1 MNRLKDT
8 YKHMAAVASALLLA
22 LSVLPA
28 CSDDEGGGADVPEGQ
43 YAKLVISL
51 GSLDNATPAATK
63 ALDADGY
70 IESDIIDADAD
81 DSDYEHHID
90 KWWLLVLH
98 QEGSTYQFDRLISNS
113 PTANNAHPDSETSIE
128 MELLIGDTYK
138 FYAFANLGGL
148 KEGGNEVISWIAGL
162 NAASFAETDL
172 QKKGVEL
179 LGMNSYHEGEGSSYI
194 PMSSYG
200 YTVTVKADNNSL
212 RIPLIRLL
220 GKVELDVTNSSGKD
234 VKIEKLTM
242 GKFRDQGEIYLLPY
256 DVATGDNG
264 TGNLMV
270 TAGDENKLLNP
281 SFPTES
287 VGKDWTLPE
296 TADRELSASVENDAN
311 KRTYTFYI
319 NETGNQ
325 NQEGSGAKDMTIA
338 MKISGI
344 ERGEKEQT
352 TGFFFIRRNDWLRIP
367 ILISNAK
374 TKVTVAQRHMPIGGL
389 PTALFYGDG
398 AIIAD
403 QKVELDHAGIVTIG
417 YTLESVNG
425 KTEGW
430 KLKYVPEKYESGDQ
444 FCCAQVVENER
455 QDENKG
461 LIYVDPNDTDD
472 ENPELKIWTDLTWL
486 GDGERGFTLTPDVNN
501 DGTASV
507 TSGSFK
513 IRIQELVSGS
523 AKVKLTLVATDG
535 TSEITL
541 PYTITLNY
549 KGGN

>member
-28 CSDDEGGGADVPEGQ
+28 CSDDEGGGADIPEAQ

-63 ALDADGY
+63 AVDDDGY
-70 IESDIIDADAD
+70 IESDIIDDEYN
-81 DSDYEHHID
+81 DSDYEHYID

-98 QEGSTYQFDRLISNS
+98 QEDGAYQFDRLISNS
-113 PTANNAHPDSETSIE
+113 PTANNTHPDSETSIE
-128 MELLIGDTYK
+128 MELLIYDTYK

-148 KEGGNEVISWIAGL
+148 DNGEDVIKWIEGL
-162 NAASFAETDL
+162 NAASFEEAEF
-172 QKKGVEL
+172 QKEGVEL
-179 LGMNSYHEGEGSSYI
+179 LDMNSYHEGEGSSYI

-200 YTVTVKADNNSL
+200 YTVTVQADNNSL

-242 GKFRDQGEIYLLPY
+242 GKFRDEGEIYLLPY

-270 TAGDENKLLNP
+270 GTGDEKKLLNP

-287 VGKDWTLPE
+287 ERVGNDWTLPE
-296 TADRELSASVENDAN
+296 TADKELFASAENDAN

-325 NQEGSGAKDMTIA
+325 NQEGGGAKDMTIA
-338 MKISGI
+338 MKVSGI
-344 ERGEKEQT
+344 EKDETEQDT
-352 TGFFFIRRNDWLRIP
+352 RFFFIRRNDWLRIP
-367 ILISNAK
+367 ILISNAQ
-374 TKVTVAQRHMPIGGL
+374 TTITVAQRHMPIGGV
-389 PTALFYGDG
+389 PAELFFDNG

-403 QKVELDHAGIVTIG
+403 QTVTLDHAGIVTIG
-417 YTLESVNG
+417 YALKEINGQTNGWSLKYLQSTYQPGEQFCMAQVEDNPNGLILVRDDDKDDESQKNIWIDLDWLDDSQKG
-425 KTEGW
+425 FNLQPTEGS
-430 KLKYVPEKYESGDQ
+430 K
-444 FCCAQVVENER
+444 
-455 QDENKG
+455 
-461 LIYVDPNDTDD
+461 
-472 ENPELKIWTDLTWL
+472 
-486 GDGERGFTLTPDVNN
+486 
-501 DGTASV
+501 

-513 IRIQELVSGS
+513 LRIQELASGT
-523 AKVKLTLVATDG
+523 AKVKLTLVATH
-535 TSEITL
+535 TSGQEIIL

-549 KGGN
+549 EGGN

>member
-1 MNRLKDT
+1 MTRTRNI
-8 YKHMAAVASALLLA
+8 YKHIAAIATSLLLA

-28 CSDDEGGGADVPEGQ
+28 CSDDEGGGADIPEVE
-43 YAKLVISL
+43 YATLVISL

-148 KEGGNEVISWIAGL
+148 KEGNEVISWIGGL
-162 NAASFAETDL
+162 KAASFAETDL

-234 VKIEKLTM
+234 VKIEELTM

-281 SFPTES
+281 SFPTESES

-374 TKVTVAQRHMPIGGL
+374 TTVTVAQRHMPIGGL
-389 PTALFYGDG
+389 PAELLFDAG

-403 QKVELDHAGIVTIG
+403 QTVALDHAGIVTIG
-417 YTLESVNG
+417 YELREING
-425 KTEGW
+425 ETGW
-430 KLKYVPEKYESGDQ
+430 SLKYFEKTQQPGEQ
-444 FCCAQVVENER
+444 FCYAQVVENTDELIVER
-455 QDENKG
+455 DDDK
-461 LIYVDPNDTDD
+461 DD
-472 ENPELKIWTDLTWL
+472 ESQTNIWTTLSWL
-486 GDGERGFTLTPDVNN
+486 NNQKGFNLLPTTN
-501 DGTASV
+501 SK

-513 IRIQELVSGS
+513 VRIQEQASGT
-523 AKVKLTLVATDG
+523 AKVKLTLVATNG

>member
-8 YKHMAAVASALLLA
+8 YKHMVAVASALLLA

-28 CSDDEGGGADVPEGQ
+28 CSDDEGGGADVPEAQ

-128 MELLIGDTYK
+128 MELLIDDTYK
-138 FYAFANLGGL
+138 FYAFANLDGL
-148 KEGGNEVISWIAGL
+148 KKGNEVIDWIEKSL
-162 NAASFAETDL
+162 SETSFSEEEF

-179 LGMNSYHEGEGSSYI
+179 LDMNSYHEGEGSSYI

-234 VKIEKLTM
+234 VTIEQLTM
-242 GKFRDQGEIYLLPY
+242 GKFREAGAIYLLPY

-264 TGNLMV
+264 TGNLMI
-270 TAGDENKLLNP
+270 TETSDERKLLNP
-281 SFPTES
+281 SFPTASES
-287 VGKDWTLPE
+287 MGKDWSLPNDAE
-296 TADRELSASVENDAN
+296 KVLSASTTN

-325 NQEGSGAKDMTIA
+325 NQASDGAKDMTIA
-338 MKISGI
+338 MQVSGI
-344 ERGEKEQT
+344 EKDETEQDT
-352 TGFFFIRRNDWLRIP
+352 RFFFIRRNDWLRIP
-367 ILISNAK
+367 ILISNAQ
-374 TKVTVAQRHMPIGGL
+374 TTITVAQRHMPIGGV
-389 PTALFYGDG
+389 PAELFFDNG

-403 QKVELDHAGIVTIG
+403 QTVTLDHAGIVTIG
-417 YTLESVNG
+417 YALKEINGQTNGWSLKYLQSTYQPGEQFCMAQVEDNPNGLILVRDDDKDDESQKNIWIDLDWLDDSQKG
-425 KTEGW
+425 FNLQPTEG
-430 KLKYVPEKYESGDQ
+430 S
-444 FCCAQVVENER
+444 
-455 QDENKG
+455 
-461 LIYVDPNDTDD
+461 T
-472 ENPELKIWTDLTWL
+472 
-486 GDGERGFTLTPDVNN
+486 
-501 DGTASV
+501 

-513 IRIQELVSGS
+513 LRIQELASGT
-523 AKVKLTLVATDG
+523 AKVKLTLVATH
-535 TSEITL
+535 TSGQEITL

-549 KGGN
+549 EGGN

>member
-8 YKHMAAVASALLLA
+8 YKHMAAVVSALLLA

-28 CSDDEGGGADVPEGQ
+28 CSDDEGGGADIPEAQ

-128 MELLIGDTYK
+128 MELLIDDTYK

-148 KEGGNEVISWIAGL
+148 KEGNEVISWIEGL

-234 VKIEKLTM
+234 VKIEELTM
-242 GKFRDQGEIYLLPY
+242 GKFRGQGEIYLLPY
-256 DVATGDNG
+256 DVATGDDG

-270 TAGDENKLLNP
+270 TARDENKLLNP
-281 SFPTES
+281 SFPTESES

-389 PTALFYGDG
+389 PAELLFDAG

-403 QKVELDHAGIVTIG
+403 QTVALDHAGIVTMG
-417 YTLESVNG
+417 YELREING
-425 KTEGW
+425 ETGW
-430 KLKYVPEKYESGDQ
+430 SLKYFEKTQQPGEQ
-444 FCCAQVVENER
+444 FCYAQVVENTDELIVER
-455 QDENKG
+455 DDDK
-461 LIYVDPNDTDD
+461 DD
-472 ENPELKIWTDLTWL
+472 ESQTNIWTTLSWL
-486 GDGERGFTLTPDVNN
+486 NNQKGFNLLPTTN
-501 DGTASV
+501 SK

-513 IRIQELVSGS
+513 VRIQEQASGT
-523 AKVKLTLVATDG
+523 AKVKLTLVATN
-535 TSEITL
+535 TSGQEITL
-541 PYTITLNY
+541 PYTITFNY
-549 KGGN
+549 TGGN